1 MHLKPFIQVLLQRR
15 TTRID
20 RGEHPLIRSP
30 RYPSGRSAS
39 PSVDHNADESE
50 QNRLT
55 RLHWALEGRGVWD
68 RRSRQVTR
76 YAVDVRVA
84 ELVRL
89 VQARRCQDVRLVR
102 ARDKDS
108 WGVDFPLHWASKAVY
123 SCSSAPRVV
132 QMRLI
137 RTFVIPS
144 FLGCYE
150 CRTCGIRP
158 GASPAWCGRQCSGHF
173 RFDTTLASTA
183 ATSFQE
189 LYRLTQLRA
198 SIRPGQ
204 SL

>member
-1 MHLKPFIQVLLQRR
+1 MRMRVNNDK
-15 TTRID
+15 
-20 RGEHPLIRSP
+20 
-30 RYPSGRSAS
+30 
-39 PSVDHNADESE
+39 
-50 QNRLT
+50 LT

-108 WGVDFPLHWASKAVY
+108 WGFDSPLHRASKAVY
-123 SCSSAPRVV
+123 SCSGAPRVV

-173 RFDTTLASTA
+173 RFDTTLAGTKNETPSCSTLGS
-183 ATSFQE
+183 TTYTTVRKSCLIVE
-189 LYRLTQLRA
+189 LFPFRQLD
-198 SIRPGQ
+198 
-204 SL
+204 